1 MTSPSPPLTPTFR
14 PQLQVNIPTW
24 TISAPSFSP
33 LSASFTPVERSTR
46 SLLQYTLE
54 MLPEHVLSPSSW
66 RKTPSFNEESSCPMS
81 LTFLVEETNV
91 TVEVTG
97 YANGQFVLRLLGQ
110 QNSFGEEK
118 ITPLIAVSISGH
130 ECFGEKFEVPAWKV
144 RESLMER
151 IGWHQGFD

>member
-14 PQLQVNIPTW
+14 PQLQINIPTW
-24 TISAPSFSP
+24 TISTPSFSP
-33 LSASFTPVERSTR
+33 LSPSFTPVERSTR
-46 SLLQYTLE
+46 SLLQYTME
-54 MLPEHVLSPSSW
+54 MLPDHLLSPSSW
-66 RKTPSFNEESSCPMS
+66 RKKHPFNDASSSPMT

-97 YANGQFVLRLLGQ
+97 YANGQFVLRLLAQ

-118 ITPLIAVSISGH
+118 MTPLVAVSILGH
-130 ECFGEKFEVPAWKV
+130 ECFGEKFDVPAWKV

-151 IGWHQGFD
+151 IGWHQGLD

>member
-24 TISAPSFSP
+24 TISTPSFSP

-46 SLLQYTLE
+46 SLLQYTME
-54 MLPEHVLSPSSW
+54 MLPDHVLSPSSW
-66 RKTPSFNEESSCPMS
+66 RKTHSFNDESSSPMT

-97 YANGQFVLRLLGQ
+97 YANG
-110 QNSFGEEK
+110 
-118 ITPLIAVSISGH
+118 
-130 ECFGEKFEVPAWKV
+130 
-144 RESLMER
+144 
-151 IGWHQGFD
+151 